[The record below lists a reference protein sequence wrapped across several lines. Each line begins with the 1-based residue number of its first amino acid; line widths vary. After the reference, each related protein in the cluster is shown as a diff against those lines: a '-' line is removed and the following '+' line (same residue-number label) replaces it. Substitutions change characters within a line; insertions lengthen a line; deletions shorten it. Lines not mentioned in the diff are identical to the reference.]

1 MIFHKSSQKKYILTF
16 REQDLTTSKKV
27 FAVND
32 LEALSLCREFFMNK
46 GEGYD
51 IITLYDEIENRYLI
65 DHRTAEEARVKKE
78 IDALIGQLHGLAE
91 FLTEN
96 GFTSRTSSRRST

>member
-27 FAVND
+27 FAMND

-46 GEGYD
+46 EEGYN

-65 DHRTAEEARVKKE
+65 DHRAVEEVRLMKKMN
-78 IDALIGQLHGLAE
+78 ALIGQLNGLAE
-91 FLTEN
+91 FFTEN
-96 GFTSRTSSRRST
+96 GFTSRTNS